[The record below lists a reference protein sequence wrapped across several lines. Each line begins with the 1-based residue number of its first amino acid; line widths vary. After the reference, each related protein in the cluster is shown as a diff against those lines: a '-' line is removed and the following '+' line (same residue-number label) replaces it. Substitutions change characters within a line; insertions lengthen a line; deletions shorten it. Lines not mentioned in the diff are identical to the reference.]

1 MVQRRPWYAS
11 AFAGGVVGVFA
22 GGLTIMLLEAAAH
35 QFTGTADPANPA
47 SITTPMF
54 LSVVVAWI
62 AGCFVAGTVAT
73 LWARAQSVLPGVVA
87 GLVLLAGAVMNFVT
101 IPHPAWVMVA
111 ALLLMPTT
119 AWLAARIRVT
129 RRA

>member
-1 MVQRRPWYAS
+1 MSQRRPWYAS
-11 AFAGGVVGVFA
+11 PVAGGVIGVFA
-22 GGLTIMLLEAAAH
+22 GGLTIMLLEAGAH
-35 QFTGTADPANPA
+35 QVVGTADPTNPA

-73 LWARAQSVLPGVVA
+73 IWSRAQSATPAVVA

-101 IPHPAWVMVA
+101 IPHPAWVMA
-111 ALLLMPTT
+111 AAFLLMPAT
-119 AWLAARIRVT
+119 AWMAARWRLVG
-129 RRA
+129 RA